1 MMAAFQDYLGIH
13 ESALYLQSRRAEV
26 LASNLANVDTPAY
39 KARDIDFR
47 QVLQAHDHADANTLM
62 EISRAG
68 HLQPDLESNEEGLL
82 YRNPYQASVDGNT
95 VEHQVELAAYS
106 DNAMRYL
113 ASLRI
118 LSGKMNTLNT
128 AIRGQ

>member
-1 MMAAFQDYLGIH
+1 MATFQNYLGIH
-13 ESALYLQSRRAEV
+13 ESSLYLQSRRAEV

-47 QVLQAHDHADANTLM
+47 QVLQAEDSATSNTLM
-62 EISRAG
+62 QTSRTG
-68 HLQPDLESNEEGLL
+68 HIQPDSEFSGDELQ

-118 LSGKMNTLNT
+118 LGGKFNTLNT

>member
-1 MMAAFQDYLGIH
+1 MATFQNYLGIH

-47 QVLQAHDHADANTLM
+47 QILQGQDSEFASAFMQTNH
-62 EISRAG
+62 AG
-68 HLQPDLESNEEGLL
+68 HIQPDTEFSGEELQ
-82 YRNPYQASVDGNT
+82 YRNPYQASMDGNT

-118 LSGKMNTLNT
+118 LGGKLNTLNT